1 MLGRRVKLLRLLT
14 RRWTFSGLGAA
25 GSSPGHVASC
35 SESGC
40 SCRGSVQRW
49 LLLRDLLLALCPLS
63 PPRSQ
68 TPKFCRVAPSSH
80 FHPTG
85 CTMRP
90 LLLEQDMSHSIYQG
104 PWRWVWVFL
113 TPFWGVFQVPPCS
126 CSTRSRCS
134 FTQRELHVAARQ
146 PGCGAGRGSD
156 RTSVRDFHFLQTKP
170 PDTRTGF
177 TGTPLPESRKA
188 AERRAVGAAATTKAQ
203 RVEFPNL
210 VYGLHRATL
219 EGLISSSGGSHVFS
233 QGPHSRMSCWACQA
247 QYLGHRQV
255 KTHIRQH

>member
-49 LLLRDLLLALCPLS
+49 LLLRDLLPALCPLS

-68 TPKFCRVAPSSH
+68 TPKFCHVAPSSH
-80 FHPTG
+80 FHPTV
-85 CTMRP
+85 CAVCP
-90 LLLEQDMSHSIYQG
+90 LLLEQDM
-104 PWRWVWVFL
+104 
-113 TPFWGVFQVPPCS
+113 TP
-126 CSTRSRCS
+126 STRVPGDGFKCFWPLFEVFSK
-134 FTQRELHVAARQ
+134 FLHALAARGHAAASRSGSCTARRASLAAVRGEEATGQ
-146 PGCGAGRGSD
+146 PWETFTFCR
-156 RTSVRDFHFLQTKP
+156 QTA
-170 PDTRTGF
+170 DTRTGF
-177 TGTPLPESRKA
+177 TGTPLPESRTA
-188 AERRAVGAAATTKAQ
+188 AERTAVGAAATAKVQ

-210 VYGLHRATL
+210 VYGLHRATP
-219 EGLISSSGGSHVFS
+219 EGLISSSCGSHVFS

-255 KTHIRQH
+255 KTHVRQH